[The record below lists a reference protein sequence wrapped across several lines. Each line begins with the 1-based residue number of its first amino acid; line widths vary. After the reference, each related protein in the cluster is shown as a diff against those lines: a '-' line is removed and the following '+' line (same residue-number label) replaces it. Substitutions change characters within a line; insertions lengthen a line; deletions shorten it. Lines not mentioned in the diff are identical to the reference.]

1 MRSLNLSPS
10 PTLRNSPVKVAAV
23 PAKVNLADRAV
34 DNVAVS
40 GADDKVGVVKV
51 GVVKGDET
59 NLALNRKRS
68 KTKRTPVFSSMT
80 QVLASP
86 PPWPKKAWRSAA

>member
-40 GADDKVGVVKV
+40 GADDKVGVVK
-51 GVVKGDET
+51 GAET